1 MIRAKPFLKWAGG
14 KGQLIAS
21 IQDSLPED
29 FSEKKELCYIEPFAG
44 SGAILFWVLENF
56 AHVKKA
62 IINDINS
69 DLTDAYRIVKE
80 NPEELIRL
88 LKDLQQEYYRLKT
101 KNDRKSL
108 YLEKRK
114 EYNLRSSNK
123 IISSGLLIF
132 LNRTCYNGLYRVNS
146 RNEFNV
152 PFGDYS
158 NPGICDADTIR
169 SCSELLQRVTIL
181 NDDFSA
187 TLKYADE
194 NTFYYFDPPYK
205 PLSRTSSFI
214 SYSTGNFGD
223 REQKRLAAFCKKLHG
238 NKSKWLLS
246 NSDPKNTKSDE
257 SFFDNLYKGFHIK
270 RVKARR
276 NINSVSSKRGHI
288 NELLISNYA
297 MQDNNYNR
305 LSLKV

>member
-1 MIRAKPFLKWAGG
+1 MIRARPFLKWAGG

-21 IQDSLPED
+21 IKNSLPED
-29 FSEKKELCYIEPFAG
+29 FSERKELCYIEPFVG
-44 SGAILFWVLENF
+44 SGAILFWILEHF
-56 AHVKKA
+56 AHIKTA

-69 DLTDAYRIVKE
+69 DLIDAYKVVKK
-80 NPEELIRL
+80 NPKELIRL
-88 LKDLQQEYYRLKT
+88 LKELQHEYYRLKT
-101 KNDRKSL
+101 KSDRKSF
-108 YLEKRK
+108 YLKKRR
-114 EYNLRSSNK
+114 EFNLRSSNRLF
-123 IISSGLLIF
+123 SSGLLIF

-158 NPGICDADTIR
+158 NPGICDAETIC

-181 NDDFSA
+181 NGDFSA

-214 SYSTGNFGD
+214 SYSTGDFGD
-223 REQKRLAAFCKKLHG
+223 REQELLAGFCKELHCK
-238 NKSKWLLS
+238 NSKWLLS
-246 NSDPKNTKSDE
+246 NSDPKNTKSDDN
-257 SFFDNLYKGFHIK
+257 FFDNLYKGFHIK

-276 NINSVSSKRGHI
+276 SINSVSSKRGHI
-288 NELLISNYA
+288 SELLISNYA
-297 MQDNNYNR
+297 MQGNNYNG
-305 LSLKV
+305 LILKV